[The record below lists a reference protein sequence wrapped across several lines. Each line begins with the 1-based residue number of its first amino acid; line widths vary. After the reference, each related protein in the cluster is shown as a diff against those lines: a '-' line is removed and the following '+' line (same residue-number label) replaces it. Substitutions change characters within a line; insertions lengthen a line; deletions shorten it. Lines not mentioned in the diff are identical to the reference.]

1 MRRALIIGG
10 LKATSRRKL
19 GSIQTRTFR
28 AGEVVFREGE
38 DPRDEA
44 FLVHA
49 GRIEV
54 RKRVGGEERLLW
66 TYGKGEL
73 LGELGL
79 FAGGAPRSAT
89 AVAIEPATLLVIPAK
104 RLPPWCAPTHPRGGH
119 HQGPLREAARHRRL
133 LVAEGERRGRPA
145 GARHFLSC
153 TSSRGADHG

>member
-1 MRRALIIGG
+1 

-28 AGEVVFREGE
+28 VGDVVFREGE

-79 FAGGAPRSAT
+79 FAGGTPRSAT

-104 RLPPWCAPTHPRGGH
+104 RLTSLVRTNPT
-119 HQGPLREAARHRRL
+119 LAVAIIKDLSAKLLATDRL
-133 LVAEGERRGRPA
+133 LVAEGERRGLPA
-145 GARHFLSC
+145 APL
-153 TSSRGADHG
+153 TS